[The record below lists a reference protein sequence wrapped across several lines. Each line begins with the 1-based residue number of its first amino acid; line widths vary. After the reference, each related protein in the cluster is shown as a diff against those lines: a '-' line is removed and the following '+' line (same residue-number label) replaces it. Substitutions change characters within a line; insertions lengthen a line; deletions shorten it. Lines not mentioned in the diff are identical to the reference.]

1 MKTGYGELK
10 KYEKVNEMI
19 DKLNKMVEVF
29 KTNMNDKEHA
39 DKFLKEF
46 QKENPYYKANF
57 DLQDCDKIFRV
68 ESEKEIS
75 AEDVIFKF
83 QKLGFKAEVLTDN

>member
-1 MKTGYGELK
+1 
-10 KYEKVNEMI
+10 MI

-29 KTNMNDKEHA
+29 KTNMNDKDHA

-46 QKENPYYKANF
+46 HKENLYYQANF

-68 ESEKEIS
+68 ESENEIL
-75 AEDVIFKF
+75 ANDVISIFKEF
-83 QKLGFKAEVLTDN
+83 GFKAEILNDN